1 MKSIALILC
10 LLVASPAASFA
21 GRRAHQAAPMTGC
34 GTITQSGSYV
44 LQNDM
49 VLNTGNAGY
58 GAGGNCLVIA
68 AQHTQV
74 DLNGHTIVAVSMF
87 PALDGVSGGI
97 GIDIEAKDVTVSN
110 GTVSNFVYGV
120 AVDNVDGA
128 TVTDLTLRAV
138 TGLALT
144 GVKRSTF
151 ARINYQAADLSGV
164 GASDGPVAYVTGG
177 GDNTFDTLTG
187 TVFSDPGIGPFGF
200 EIDGSN
206 RNLISGLNIQGI
218 PGAAGLVLFDD
229 ASNNV
234 VTHNTFFDEGG
245 GGIVIE
251 SGSDRNFVF
260 DNNVSVAS
268 SPDEFAMVDM
278 NPDCGSNLWLGNTF
292 SNQFVPGDS
301 ADPAGCI
308 H

>member
-1 MKSIALILC
+1 MKTIPLLIC
-10 LLVASPAASFA
+10 LLVVSPVPSFA
-21 GRRAHQAAPMTGC
+21 GHRAHQAATMTGC
-34 GTITQSGSYV
+34 GTITQSGAYV

-68 AQHTQV
+68 APHTRI
-74 DLNGHTIVAVSMF
+74 DLNGHTIAAVSMF

-120 AVDNVDGA
+120 SADSVD
-128 TVTDLTLRAV
+128 RAV
-138 TGLALT
+138 VQDVRVRAVVGLLLT
-144 GVKRSTF
+144 DVSRSTF
-151 ARINYQAADLSGV
+151 ARIDYQAADLSGV

-177 GDNTFDTLTG
+177 GSNTFDTLTG
-187 TVFSDPGIGPFGF
+187 TVFSDPGIGPYGF

-206 RNLISGLNIQGI
+206 RNLITGLNIQGV
-218 PGAAGLVLFDD
+218 PGAAALVLFDD
-229 ASNNV
+229 ANNNV
-234 VTHNTFFDEGG
+234 VIGNTFFDEGG
-245 GGIVIE
+245 SGIVIDA
-251 SGSDRNFVF
+251 GSDRNFVF
-260 DNNVSVAS
+260 NNDVSIAS
-268 SPDEFAMVDM
+268 SPGEFAMVDL

-292 SNQFVPGDS
+292 SNQFEPGDS
-301 ADPAGCI
+301 ADPVACI

>member
-1 MKSIALILC
+1 M
-10 LLVASPAASFA
+10 LVVSPLPSFA
-21 GRRAHQAAPMTGC
+21 GRRAHQAAPVTGC
-34 GTITQSGSYV
+34 GAITQSGNYE

-68 AQHTQV
+68 APHTRV

-110 GTVSNFVYGV
+110 GAVSNFVYGV
-120 AVDNVDGA
+120 SAEGVDGA
-128 TVTDLTLRAV
+128 TVADLTLRAV

-144 GVKRSTF
+144 DVKRSTF

-164 GASDGPVAYVTGG
+164 GAFDGPVAYVTGG
-177 GDNTFDTLTG
+177 GSNTFDTLSG
-187 TVFSDPGIGPFGF
+187 TVFADPGSGPFGF
-200 EIDGSN
+200 VIDGSN
-206 RNLISGLNIQGI
+206 RNLISGLNIQGV
-218 PGAAGLVLFDD
+218 PGAADLLLFDD
-229 ASNNV
+229 ASNNAV
-234 VTHNTFFDEGG
+234 MSNTFFDEGG
-245 GGIVIE
+245 SGIVIDA
-251 SGSDRNFVF
+251 GSDRNFVF
-260 DNNVSVAS
+260 DNDVSVAS
-268 SPDEFAMVDM
+268 APDEFAMVDM
-278 NPDCGSNLWLGNTF
+278 NPDCGSNLWLANTF

-301 ADPAGCI
+301 ADPMACI

>member
-1 MKSIALILC
+1 
-10 LLVASPAASFA
+10 
-21 GRRAHQAAPMTGC
+21 MTGC
-34 GTITQSGSYV
+34 GTITQPGSYV
-44 LQNDM
+44 LQNDL

-68 AQHTQV
+68 AAHTRV

-120 AVDNVDGA
+120 AADSVDGA
-128 TVTDLTLRAV
+128 VVKDVTVRAV
-138 TGLALT
+138 VGLLLT
-144 GVKRSTF
+144 DVSRSTF
-151 ARINYQAADLSGV
+151 ARIDYAAADLSGV

-177 GDNTFDTLTG
+177 GSNTFDTLTG

-206 RNLISGLNIQGI
+206 RNLISGLNIQGV
-218 PGAAGLVLFDD
+218 PGAAALVLFDE

-234 VTHNTFFDEGG
+234 VMHNTFFDEGG
-245 GGIVIE
+245 NGIVIE
-251 SGSDRNFVF
+251 AGSNRNFIS
-260 DNNVSVAS
+260 DNDVSIAS
-268 SPDEFAMVDM
+268 SPGEFAMVDM
-278 NPDCGSNLWLGNTF
+278 NPDCGSNLWLANTF